1 MIQHSQDFTS
11 EMVSKHAENVQKP
24 NSGQQNP
31 ESQTAVNNLVLY
43 ETSPVTLSIDMSQ
56 KVRPRQREV
65 PT

>member
-11 EMVSKHAENVQKP
+11 EMVSKPAENVQKP

-43 ETSPVTLSIDMSQ
+43 ETSRVTA
-56 KVRPRQREV
+56 
-65 PT
+65 